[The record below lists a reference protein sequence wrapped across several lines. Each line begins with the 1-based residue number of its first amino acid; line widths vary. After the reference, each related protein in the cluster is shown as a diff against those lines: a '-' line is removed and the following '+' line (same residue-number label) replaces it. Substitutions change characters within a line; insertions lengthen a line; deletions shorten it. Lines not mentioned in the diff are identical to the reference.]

1 MWVGCTVSPLNSS
14 AFQGHPRTAEG
25 AVARDV
31 LILSKVRKGISTME
45 WKDGANLV
53 RKIGV

>member
-14 AFQGHPRTAEG
+14 AFQEHPRTAEG

-31 LILSKVRKGISTME
+31 LILNKVTKGISTVE

-53 RKIGV
+53 RKI